1 MRVSKPGEVGAR
13 RAQRKKV
20 VLANPNANDV
30 ELPPLSVRVSDGAD
44 GTVVK
49 FDGPTIDMLRALEVF
64 QTKQGW
70 QFFHGPSTL
79 IRKESVELGKLLA
92 WVNGE
97 VVRSGEGSGVES
109 EGKAEGER
117 GRENVG
123 EDVSENVNE
132 CVSEH
137 KGGNEN
143 VIVSENGSTNENEG
157 DNGDS
162 GAGEKV
168 LERGWIPSGG
178 YVTTPEVIPEVLID
192 ELKKYKDLM
201 GESRSGRRVIT
212 GPKGV
217 GKSILLLQVMAW
229 AQQRNWLVISI
240 PNGMFPPPHIPPPRT
255 NLSSLHPPLPSQ
267 PRTS

>member
-13 RAQRKKV
+13 RAQRKKI

-30 ELPPLSVRVSDGAD
+30 ELPTLRVRVSDEAD

-97 VVRSGEGSGVES
+97 VVHSGEGSGVAKVES

-117 GRENVG
+117 ERENVG

-137 KGGNEN
+137 KSENEN
-143 VIVSENGSTNENEG
+143 VIASENGSTNESQ
-157 DNGDS
+157 GDS
-162 GAGEKV
+162 GDSGVGEGK
-168 LERGWIPSGG
+168 GWTPSGG

-192 ELKKYKDLM
+192 ELKKYKDLT

-229 AQQRNWLVISI
+229 AQQRNWLVLSI
-240 PNGMFPPPHIPPPRT
+240 PNGMFPPPHISPPRI
-255 NLSSLHPPLPSQ
+255 NQSSPHPPLPSQ